1 MNTETAAELSTYDA
15 WRNAVGVGGTMFF
28 GLIFLGVLAYVFWPS
43 RKKQFEK
50 DAMIPLREDDD
61 DVAGDV

>member
-1 MNTETAAELSTYDA
+1 MNTEKAAELSTYDA
-15 WRNAVGVGGTMFF
+15 WRNFAGLWGIVFF

-61 DVAGDV
+61 DVSGHV